1 MVNESFRRGSSAP
14 RRTRRAYYT
23 RRRNHRLGATS
34 AAAGFRSASPQF
46 MRRVKN
52 RPALRPWPLVHAMI
66 RAIVVVGGLAAVVY
80 GGQYAHREALTSP
93 ALAIQSVTLHQVPS
107 ILIDPVRARVNLAY
121 GQNLLALDVESLRL
135 EIARLPRVRNASIRR
150 VLPDGLVI
158 SVEARQPSV
167 RIITDTRE
175 YVVDAEGVV
184 LDLVD
189 PRIRLPEVRIPGDGN
204 LGTVPGQRLTDH
216 ATYGG
221 RLRSA
226 LAILDW
232 LGDGSVLSR
241 PLGHLRVDA
250 NGVVLVSIPA
260 RLEVVVGDESR
271 IAAKLSAVRT
281 LLRASPPEVPSTID
295 ARYVDMLVV
304 RPLDVETE

>member
-14 RRTRRAYYT
+14 RRTRRAYYA

-34 AAAGFRSASPQF
+34 ASSGFRSVSPQF

-52 RPALRPWPLVHAMI
+52 RPALRRRPLVHAMI

-80 GGQYAHREALTSP
+80 GAHYAYTEALTSP

-107 ILIDPVRARVNLAY
+107 MLIEPVRARVKPAY
-121 GQNLLALDVESLRL
+121 GQNLLAFDVDSLRL
-135 EIARLPRVRNASIRR
+135 EIASLPRVRSAAIRR
-150 VLPDGLVI
+150 VLPDGLVVSI
-158 SVEARQPSV
+158 EARQPSV
-167 RIITDTRE
+167 RIVTATRQ

-189 PRIRLPEVRIPGDGN
+189 PRIRLRQIRIPGDGD
-204 LGTVPGQRLTDH
+204 LGTAPGQRLTDH
-216 ATYGG
+216 ATYGS

-232 LGDGSVLSR
+232 LGDGGALSR

-250 NGVVLVSIPA
+250 KGVVLVSIPA
-260 RLEVVVGDESR
+260 TLEIVVGDESR
-271 IAAKLSAVRT
+271 MDAKLSAVRS

-295 ARYVDMLVV
+295 ARYADMLVV
-304 RPLDVETE
+304 RPLDIETE